1 MPFPYKRYI
10 VSAIILILARGYGLI
25 FKDQEV
31 VILRLW

>member
-10 VSAIILILARGYGLI
+10 VSAMILTLACGYGLI

-31 VILRLW
+31 VILRL